1 MSSGGDPRRPRR
13 LPGPGDALALVG
25 VFSITVGSGV
35 VAGVL
40 LDEHFGTLPLLTIVG
55 LAVGLVGGTFAVYR
69 GLAPFRG
76 R

>member
-1 MSSGGDPRRPRR
+1 
-13 LPGPGDALALVG
+13 
-25 VFSITVGSGV
+25 

-69 GLAPFRG
+69 GLAPFRE

>member
-1 MSSGGDPRRPRR
+1 M
-13 LPGPGDALALVG
+13 PGAGDALALVG

-40 LDEHFGTLPLLTIVG
+40 LDQHFRTLPLLTLVG
-55 LAVGLVGGTFAVYR
+55 LALGLVGGSLAVYR

>member
-1 MSSGGDPRRPRR
+1 MSPKGDPRRPGRVA
-13 LPGPGDALALVG
+13 GPGDALALVG

-40 LDEHFGTLPLLTIVG
+40 LDEHFHTLPLLTVVG
-55 LAVGLVGGTFAVYR
+55 LVLGLVGGSLAVYR

>member
-1 MSSGGDPRRPRR
+1 MSLGGDPRRPRR

>member
-1 MSSGGDPRRPRR
+1 M
-13 LPGPGDALALVG
+13 PGPGDALALVG

-55 LAVGLVGGTFAVYR
+55 LAVGLVGGTFAMYR

>member
-1 MSSGGDPRRPRR
+1 M
-13 LPGPGDALALVG
+13 VG

-40 LDEHFGTLPLLTIVG
+40 LDKQFHTLPWLTLSGLVLG
-55 LAVGLVGGTFAVYR
+55 FAAGSLAVFR
-69 GLAPFRG
+69 GLALYRG

>member
-1 MSSGGDPRRPRR
+1 MSSEGDPRRSGRA
-13 LPGPGDALALVG
+13 PGPGDALALVG

-40 LDEHFGTLPLLTIVG
+40 LDKQFHTLPWLTLSGLVLG
-55 LAVGLVGGTFAVYR
+55 FAAGSLAVFR
-69 GLAPFRG
+69 GLALYRG